1 MSTPHKCP
9 VCEGSGL
16 IAETTEGGR
25 NTHSVDCHACE
36 GKGIVWSPSNT
47 RGSLD
52 SEGMHVCARKAKP
65 PGVCEYCRA
74 GGISQAGGV
83 QC

>member
-9 VCEGSGL
+9 VCEGSGAVQGPKTKSGFDG
-16 IAETTEGGR
+16 IE
-25 NTHSVDCHACE
+25 CHACE

-47 RGSLD
+47 WGSLD

-83 QC
+83 